1 MKLHILKTILFLTV
15 SCITACAA
23 SGDFLFTRQNARGPY
38 TPILVT
44 PHSDDLIGWSNGTI
58 ISVPRSSL
66 GGGSGSGDA
75 LTTDPLSQFAATTS
89 AQLRSILTDENG
101 TGEFLTTN
109 GSAASLTGFPT
120 LNQSTTGNAATAT
133 ILQTSR
139 LINGVAFNGSGNIT
153 ITAAASTLSGT
164 TLASSVTASSLL
176 SAAGGTFGTAA
187 FTASSAYQPSSAT
200 LTTLASSTAAGL
212 ALMDDAD
219 ATAQRST
226 LGLGTLATQSGT
238 LTDYLT
244 TAAASSTY
252 APTVNPLSQFAA
264 TTSSQLR
271 GVLSDESGT
280 GEFLTTNGSAAALT
294 SFPTFNQSTTG
305 NAATATILQ
314 TARAINGVSFDG
326 SSAITITAA
335 AGTLSGSTL
344 ASGVTAS
351 SLVSAA
357 GGTFGTAAFT
367 ATTAYEVPV
376 TFSTGLTRSTN
387 TVTVNTSQN
396 IATLSNLTSNG
407 FVKTTGGT
415 GALSIDTT
423 AYQPLAAA
431 LTTLSSATA
440 AGLALMD
447 DADAAAQR
455 STLGLGTLATQSAT
469 ISDYLTSATAATS
482 YQPLN
487 SKLSSIS
494 DLASAA
500 GVLTNNGSGTFGYTA
515 TSAGANGAADNGKLP
530 TFNAQGYLVA
540 LSHQSS
546 PAVGT
551 YPFSNY
557 FQDGFYYNQS
567 FLIGG
572 TLKFS
577 TLTATRAITLPDAT
591 GTVALTS
598 SNISGTAAGLS
609 STLAVASGGTGA
621 TTASAAR
628 IALLPSMTA
637 NGGKFLRVNVG
648 ATDYELAT
656 IGGGGDALVSGS
668 LDQFADVTQ
677 TATKTLAITESTTLA
692 GGTHSGT
699 NTGDQTT
706 VTGNAGTATA
716 LQTARAINGVSFD
729 GTAAITVTAA
739 AGTLSGATLASGV
752 TASSLTSAA
761 GGSFGTAAFTAA
773 TAYEVPLTFSTGLT
787 RTTNTVTVNT
797 SQNIATLS
805 NLTTNGFVKTTGGTG
820 ALSIDT
826 ASYQTL
832 SANLTTFAGIAP
844 SANVQTFLGAANNAA
859 MRVAMLPSMTSNGG
873 KFLRVNA
880 GETDYELAT
889 VSGSGDALVANPLSQ
904 FASTT
909 SSQFAGV
916 ISDETGTGAVVLASS
931 PTLTTPALGTP
942 SSVVLTN
949 ASGTAASLTA
959 GSATAANGLKTA
971 TTTVVI
977 DSATAPTAGQVITAT
992 SGTAANWQTPSGGGG
1007 GGNWTL
1013 MSTTTLSANSSVTLA
1028 LDGYRRYQ
1036 IEFESVLCSSD
1047 GYQLQMQVS
1056 TDAGSTWDTGASD
1069 YDWGASRIG
1078 YYTDING
1085 TGAFIRL
1092 SGGTGSG
1099 TGEGLSGVLEVLG
1112 ANDSSLQFRIF
1123 GKLIEPS
1130 WNSATVYGWDIV
1142 GRRAATSDV
1151 DAVKLYFPTGTLLS
1165 GKIRVFGWS
1174 E

>member
-23 SGDFLFTRQNARGPY
+23 SGDFLFTRQNASGPY

-219 ATAQRST
+219 AAAQRST

-252 APTVNPLSQFAA
+252 APTANPLSQFAA

-305 NAATATILQ
+305 NAATATTLQ

-351 SLVSAA
+351 SLLSAA

-367 ATTAYEVPV
+367 AATAYEVPV

-407 FVKTTGGT
+407 FVKTTGGDGSLSVDT
-415 GALSIDTT
+415 GSYQSQDDDLTIYAGITPSANLQSFMTAGTYSNMRSALGVRPDFDVQRFDTDLTTFSGITPSANVVTFLNSASYTTMRSALSLTVGTNVQAYDADLTT
-423 AYQPLAAA
+423 YAGISPSGNMQSFLAAA
-431 LTTLSSATA
+431 NYASMRSLIGLVIGTNVQAYDADLTTYASITPASDVQTL
-440 AGLALMD
+440 L
-447 DADAAAQR
+447 AAANNAAMR
-455 STLGLGTLATQSAT
+455 
-469 ISDYLTSATAATS
+469 IS
-482 YQPLN
+482 
-487 SKLSSIS
+487 
-494 DLASAA
+494 
-500 GVLTNNGSGTFGYTA
+500 V
-515 TSAGANGAADNGKLP
+515 
-530 TFNAQGYLVA
+530 
-540 LSHQSS
+540 
-546 PAVGT
+546 
-551 YPFSNY
+551 
-557 FQDGFYYNQS
+557 
-567 FLIGG
+567 
-572 TLKFS
+572 
-577 TLTATRAITLPDAT
+577 
-591 GTVALTS
+591 
-598 SNISGTAAGLS
+598 
-609 STLAVASGGTGA
+609 
-621 TTASAAR
+621 
-628 IALLPSMTA
+628 LPSMVG
-637 NGGKFLRVNVG
+637 NGGKFLRVNAG
-648 ATDYELAT
+648 ATDYELAAVS
-656 IGGGGDALVSGS
+656 GGGDALTSNPLS
-668 LDQFADVTQ
+668 QFA
-677 TATKTLAITESTTLA
+677 STTSAQLLSVLSDE
-692 GGTHSGT
+692 SGT
-699 NTGDQTT
+699 GNILTT
-706 VTGNAGTATA
+706 NGSAASLTSFPTLNQSTSGNAATATA

-1028 LDGYRRYQ
+1028 IDGYRRYQ
-1036 IEFESVLCSSD
+1036 IEFEEVLCSMD
-1047 GYQLQMQVS
+1047 GYVLQMQVS
-1056 TDAGSTWDTGASD
+1056 NDAGGSWNTGASD
-1069 YDWGASRIG
+1069 YDWGASKIG
-1078 YYTDING
+1078 AYTDASN

-1092 SGGTGSG
+1092 SPLVGNG
-1099 TGEGLSGVLEVLG
+1099 TGEGVSGILDVLG
-1112 ANDSSLQFRIF
+1112 ANDSGLQFRIM
-1123 GKLIEPS
+1123 GKLMEPAY
-1130 WNSATVYGWDIV
+1130 NSAYVYGWDIV
-1142 GRRAATSDV
+1142 GRRATASDV
-1151 DAVKLYFPTGTLLS
+1151 DAVKIYFSNGTLLS
-1165 GKIRVFGWS
+1165 GKIRVFGWTD
-1174 E
+1174 